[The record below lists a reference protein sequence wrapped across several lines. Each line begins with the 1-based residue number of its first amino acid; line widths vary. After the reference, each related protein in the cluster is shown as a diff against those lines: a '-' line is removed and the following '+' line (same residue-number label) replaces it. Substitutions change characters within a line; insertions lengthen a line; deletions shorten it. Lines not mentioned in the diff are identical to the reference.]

1 MFEMLFKRP
10 ETKRVTV
17 IDQIR
22 GLTVQR
28 NMLLRKL
35 ESLIKVTESN
45 LVIRNENAD
54 RVLAEARQIVEDVK
68 KEWM

>member
-10 ETKRVTV
+10 ETKRVAV

>member
-1 MFEMLFKRP
+1 MLFKRP

-35 ESLIKVTESN
+35 ENLIKVTESN

>member
-1 MFEMLFKRP
+1 MLFKRP

>member
-1 MFEMLFKRP
+1 MLFKRP
-10 ETKRVTV
+10 ETKRATV
-17 IDQIR
+17 VDQIR